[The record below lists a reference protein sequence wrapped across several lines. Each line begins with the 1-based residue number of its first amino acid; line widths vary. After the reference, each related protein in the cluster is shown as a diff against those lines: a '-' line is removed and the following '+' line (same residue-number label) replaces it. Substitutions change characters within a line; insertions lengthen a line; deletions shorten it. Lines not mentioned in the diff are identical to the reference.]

1 MKNKKKLKNQVITSR
16 VTLEEK
22 NNYNNLANELD
33 VSLSEWINGTL
44 NNNNYSYA
52 MFRQKEELIIALK
65 LLEVELE
72 EIKIEI
78 KRMNGKKYLSPE
90 VSDRIFYSLKLLT
103 AQIKVSKLKK
113 LLEKI

>member
-1 MKNKKKLKNQVITSR
+1 MKSKKNLKNQVVTSR

-22 NNYNNLANELD
+22 KLYSYLANELD
-33 VSLSEWINGTL
+33 ISISEWINETL

-52 MFRQKEELIIALK
+52 MFRQKEEIIKALK

-78 KRMNGKKYLSPE
+78 KRIDDKKYLSSE
-90 VSDRIFYSLKLLT
+90 LSDRFFSGLKLLK
-103 AQIKVSKLKK
+103 AQLEISKFKK
-113 LLEKI
+113 LLEQI